1 MQLCEKNATVIQ
13 ATQLSCLFKDENFRR
28 GYSSERISRVLVACV
43 LFVATFSCKNDPAE
57 IRALT
62 GKSRQ
67 TEDHA
72 KDVTVIYSKNG
83 NVNMRIFA
91 HDFVRN
97 ENSKRPYIDMN
108 TNLRAEFYND
118 SGAILD
124 VLTAD
129 SSRYYEA
136 QGDMI
141 IWDSVKIVTKKG
153 EQLNTQEL
161 IWNAS
166 AQKFFTEKPVR
177 ISSPTEVI
185 YGNGMEANSDFS
197 WYQITNPRGT
207 VQVNKG
213 EVPQ

>member
-1 MQLCEKNATVIQ
+1 MISIPGKYPRRSVSRIFIAGI
-13 ATQLSCLFKDENFRR
+13 LFF
-28 GYSSERISRVLVACV
+28 LT
-43 LFVATFSCKNDPAE
+43 LSCKNDPNE

-62 GKSRQ
+62 GKAHL

-72 KDVTVIYSKNG
+72 IDVTVIYSKNG
-83 NVNMRIFA
+83 KISMRVFA

-97 ENSKRPYIDMN
+97 EGARRPYIDMN
-108 TNLRAEFYND
+108 TNLKVEFYND
-118 SGAILD
+118 STGTIDD

-141 IWDSVKIVTKKG
+141 IWDSVQIVTKKG
-153 EQLNTQEL
+153 EKLNTQEL

-177 ISSPTEVI
+177 ITTPTEVL

-197 WYQITNPRGT
+197 WYQITNPKGT
-207 VQVNKG
+207 VQVNKE

>member
-1 MQLCEKNATVIQ
+1 MAWPGGRLCERPFIVGHIGHWLIPGLLFITTV
-13 ATQLSCLFKDENFRR
+13 
-28 GYSSERISRVLVACV
+28 
-43 LFVATFSCKNDPAE
+43 SCKNDPNE

-72 KDVTVIYSKNG
+72 KDVTVIYSKEG
-83 NVNMRIFA
+83 HINMRIFA

-97 ENSKRPYIDMN
+97 ENAKRPYIDMN
-108 TNLRAEFYND
+108 TRLKVEFYND
-118 SGAILD
+118 SGVVQD

-141 IWDSVKIVTKKG
+141 IWDSVQIITKKG

-177 ISSPTEVI
+177 ITSPTEVI